1 MPSCEIRPLVN
12 SKVDIRIP
20 FNFWTRK
27 KRTKESKEKK
37 DCKINRTVKVNMSF
51 S

>member
-27 KRTKESKEKK
+27 KRTKESKEKR
-37 DCKINRTVKVNMSF
+37 IVKLTELLK
-51 S
+51 

>member
-12 SKVDIRIP
+12 SKVDIGIP

-27 KRTKESKEKK
+27 KRTKESKEKR
-37 DCKINRTVKVNMSF
+37 IVKLTELLK
-51 S
+51 

>member
-1 MPSCEIRPLVN
+1 MPSCEIRPLL

-27 KRTKESKEKK
+27 KRTKESKEKR
-37 DCKINRTVKVNMSF
+37 IVKLTELLK
-51 S
+51 

>member
-27 KRTKESKEKK
+27 KRTKESKGK
-37 DCKINRTVKVNMSF
+37 RTVNITELLK
-51 S
+51 